1 MILRLKYFGI
11 VAEIMDKETE
21 EFNFNFKTVSELK
34 KSYNNQLKNI
44 NYKVAVNYNLVE
56 EDYQLNEND
65 EVALLPP
72 FAGG

>member
-1 MILRLKYFGI
+1 MILRLKYFGMI
-11 VAEIMDKETE
+11 VEALGKETE
-21 EFNFNFKTVSELK
+21 ELNLDICTVAELK
-34 KSYNNQLKNI
+34 NNYKNSLANI

-56 EDYQLNEND
+56 EEYMLNEND